1 MKLLV
6 VALMLMIVASLF
18 AQEAKLTDAGTIEL
32 AGTISFSNYK
42 APAAD
47 FSYSVFTF
55 APQVSY
61 FFLDYFSVGMS
72 TGLGYLPG
80 LTVVSPS
87 TGEGSTVVQ
96 FFLSPAYHFSLDS
109 KQLFPF
115 VEGQVGYGVVTSGS
129 SSSGLSYGGR
139 AGVKFIPAGHFFLTF
154 AGQFVSLRLKRS
166 GETQR
171 LGWDYWTIGVGVGG
185 FF

>member
-1 MKLLV
+1 MRTSFLVCLLI
-6 VALMLMIVASLF
+6 AMQPLF
-18 AQEAKLTDAGTIEL
+18 AQDSRLTDQGTIEL
-32 AGTISFSNYK
+32 AGTVSFSNYK

-61 FFLDYFSVGMS
+61 FFLDNFSVGMS

-80 LTVVSPS
+80 LTVVSPR

-96 FFLSPAYHFSLDS
+96 LFLSPAYHFMLDS

-115 VEGQVGYGVVTSGS
+115 VEGQVGYGLVTSGS

-139 AGVKFIPAGHFFLTF
+139 AGVKFIPAGHFVLTF
-154 AGQFVSLRLKRS
+154 AGQFVSLRLHRS
-166 GETQR
+166 NINYR
-171 LGWDYWTIGVGVGG
+171 VGWDYWTVGVGVGG

>member
-1 MKLLV
+1 MKHF
-6 VALMLMIVASLF
+6 LF
-18 AQEAKLTDAGTIEL
+18 AFSLLIAQLVSAQEEKLTDAGTIEL
-32 AGTISFSNYK
+32 AGTVSFSNYR

-61 FFLDYFSVGMS
+61 FFLDNFSVGMS

-80 LTVVSPS
+80 LTVVSP
-87 TGEGSTVVQ
+87 TGGESSTVVQ
-96 FFLSPAYHFSLDS
+96 LFLSPAYHFSLDS

-115 VEGQVGYGVVTSGS
+115 VEGQVGYGLVTSGE

-139 AGVKFIPAGHFFLTF
+139 AGVKFIPAGHFVLTF
-154 AGQFVSLRLKRS
+154 AGQFVSLRLHQTGIDERI
-166 GETQR
+166 
-171 LGWDYWTIGVGVGG
+171 GWDYWTIGVGVGG
-185 FF
+185 YF

>member
-1 MKLLV
+1 MKTFLL
-6 VALMLMIVASLF
+6 LLLITPSLL
-18 AQEAKLTDAGTIEL
+18 AQDAKLTDAGTIEV
-32 AGTISFSNYK
+32 AGTISFSNYR

-61 FFLDYFSVGMS
+61 FFLENISVGMT

-87 TGEGSTVVQ
+87 DGEGSTVVQ
-96 FFLSPAYHFSLDS
+96 LFLSPAYHFPLDS

-115 VEGQVGYGVVTSGS
+115 VEGQVGYGIVTSGS
-129 SSSGLSYGGR
+129 SSSGLSYGAR
-139 AGVKFIPAGHFFLTF
+139 AGVKFTPVGHFVLTF
-154 AGQFVSLRLKRS
+154 AGQFVSLRLNRS

-171 LGWDYWTIGVGVGG
+171 LGWDYWAFGISVGG
-185 FF
+185 WF